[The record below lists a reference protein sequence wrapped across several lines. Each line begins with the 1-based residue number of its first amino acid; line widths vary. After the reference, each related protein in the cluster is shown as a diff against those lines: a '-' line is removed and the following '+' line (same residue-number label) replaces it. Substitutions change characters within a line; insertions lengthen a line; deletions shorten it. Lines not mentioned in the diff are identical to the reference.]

1 MNNKL
6 FLLIVTVSIILYA
19 IRIHFFQFSER
30 GKVISNSEQNLRHNY
45 EKYGIVGLIG
55 MVGIILFILNNFFE
69 KPFYLTKAISDVFHH
84 CVKNATAKSKLTK
97 KTNNNSE
104 II

>member
-19 IRIHFFQFSER
+19 IRIYFFQFSES

-55 MVGIILFILNNFFE
+55 MVGIILFIFQMYLKRLQNILKYLNM
-69 KPFYLTKAISDVFHH
+69 
-84 CVKNATAKSKLTK
+84 KND
-97 KTNNNSE
+97 N
-104 II
+104 